1 MIPEMALMVKAYY
14 WRYKVAIPT
23 ILTLANQ
30 TEGGI
35 ATLIFLKKGKALSG
49 LNINKLRGK
58 VKGIRREIVVQD
70 YNLS

>member
-1 MIPEMALMVKAYY
+1 MDKAQY

-35 ATLIFLKKGKALSG
+35 ARLIFLKKGKALSG
-49 LNINKLRGK
+49 LNLNKTRGK
-58 VKGIRREIVVQD
+58 VKRIKADIVVLD